1 MMRIGFRR
9 QYVRLLPIIAISVL
23 ACSVPSAAERATM
36 TLEARPRYPTL
47 TPVPPA
53 SVSQPVVS
61 TLVIASPTDAAP
73 TLPVAPVVVPV
84 VAPTEPSRPSPAPV
98 LVAQTSPTALIT
110 QTPNTIA
117 DVDALIATMTRADKV
132 GQLFMLGFSGGDPSA
147 AQPQLTELR
156 AGGIVLT
163 TNVTSAAAALALTSS
178 LRRNAGAAHLIPL
191 LISVN
196 HEGGDVQPVRAGMTT
211 FLPQWDLGMEQPLS
225 HAVVDACVRG
235 NVQGQELARIGINM
249 NLAPDL
255 DVLDNPANTVIG
267 HRAFSS
273 DPQIV
278 ATLGTAYIE
287 GLQHQGVLAVGK
299 HFPGHGSSTED
310 SHQALPVI
318 LHDRA
323 WLASHELVPFR
334 AAIQANVAAIMVGHL
349 SFPFVDSLPS
359 SLSSAFV
366 DGILRT
372 ELGYGGL
379 VVTDDVG
386 QMKAITAAYT
396 PGDAAVMAI
405 VAGSDMVLTVG
416 PLQSEREMVKA
427 VREAVPLI
435 ISEQRLDESVRRVMT
450 AKMQAKLVDG
460 NVPSLA
466 PSASLCQSG

>member
-1 MMRIGFRR
+1 
-9 QYVRLLPIIAISVL
+9 VRLLPIIAISVV

-47 TPVPPA
+47 TPAPPA
-53 SVSQPVVS
+53 SVSQPVVA
-61 TLVIASPTDAAP
+61 TPVIASPTDAPPKLA
-73 TLPVAPVVVPV
+73 VAPVTVPV
-84 VAPTEPSRPSPAPV
+84 LAPTEPSRPSPAAV
-98 LVAQTSPTALIT
+98 LVAQSSPSALTT
-110 QTPNTIA
+110 QTPDA
-117 DVDALIATMTRADKV
+117 YAAVDALVAAMTRADKV
-132 GQLFMLGFSGGDPSA
+132 GQLFMLGFSGGDASA
-147 AQPQLTELR
+147 AQAQLTELR

-163 TNVTSAAAALALTSS
+163 TNVTSAASAQVLTVS
-178 LRRNAGAAHLIPL
+178 LQRNAVAAHLVPL

-196 HEGGDVQPVRAGMTT
+196 HEGGDVQPIRAGMTV
-211 FLPQWDLGMEQPLS
+211 FVPQWDLGTEQPLS
-225 HAVVDACVRG
+225 RAVADACVRG
-235 NVQGQELARIGINM
+235 NVQGQDLARIGIKM

-255 DVLDNPANTVIG
+255 DVLDNSANTVIG

-273 DPQIV
+273 DPQTV

-310 SHQALPVI
+310 SHQALPVVQ
-318 LHDRA
+318 HDRA
-323 WLASHELVPFR
+323 WLATHELVPFR

-396 PGDAAVMAI
+396 PADAAVMAL

-427 VREAVPLI
+427 VIEAVPLV
-435 ISEQRLDESVRRVMT
+435 ISEQRLDESVRRVLT
-450 AKMQAKLVDG
+450 AKMQAKLVYG
-460 NVPSLA
+460 NAPPLT
-466 PSASLCQSG
+466 PSASVCQLG